1 MDTNSSMPQSF
12 FQRNRIS
19 IKGLIIGF
27 LILIMLI
34 PTLFV
39 NNLVYERKMR
49 QREIVEEVSSKWSSA
64 QTIAGPYLYVPYTV
78 VMKRDGKDELE
89 KQHFWILPETLN
101 VAGNIDYNIRKRSIY
116 NVLLYK
122 ADVKQLGNFIIKI
135 PADVDAGKIL
145 WNEALVCFGISD
157 FRGIEEK
164 VVVNLAGREYELSPG
179 LPPTALSE
187 KGLSAPVA
195 LSEANL
201 NGTIPFGMHVRAKG
215 SESIRFIPLAGNSS
229 YTITS
234 PWPNPSF
241 DGSKLPDERNVADSG
256 FSAQWKFSK
265 ANLPYSTV
273 LKDLK
278 PAVQDIDFGVS
289 LLQPADQYAKTE
301 RCVKYAIL
309 FIGLTFGLFFITE
322 ITQKSPVHPLQYV
335 LIGLALVIFYTLLLS
350 ISEFIHFDIAY
361 GISALAVITMI
372 TLYAKQLF
380 RDRKASLATGAIMF
394 VQYLFNFVLIRLE
407 DSALLVG
414 SIGLFIVLAIIMY
427 VSRNIDWYGLKNKV
441 EVGYE

>member
-1 MDTNSSMPQSF
+1 MDTNSPMQPSF
-12 FQRNRIS
+12 FRRNRVS

-34 PTLFV
+34 PALFV
-39 NNLVYERKMR
+39 SNLVNERKMR
-49 QREIVEEVSSKWSSA
+49 QREIVDEVSSKWSSA

-78 VMKRDGKDELE
+78 KTLRDGKEEWVKD
-89 KQHFWILPETLN
+89 HFWILPESLKVT
-101 VAGNIDYNIRKRSIY
+101 GNIDYNIRKRSIY
-116 NVLLYK
+116 NVLLYT
-122 ADVKQLGNFIIKI
+122 ANVKQLGDFIIKI
-135 PADVDAGKIL
+135 PAGIAADKIL
-145 WNEALVCFGISD
+145 WNEAQVCFGISD

-164 VVVNLAGREYELSPG
+164 VVINFGGREYELAPG
-179 LPPTALSE
+179 LPPMALSD
-187 KGLSAPVA
+187 KGLSAPVQ
-195 LSEANL
+195 LSAANL
-201 NGTIPFGMHVRAKG
+201 DGTIPFGMRVRAKG
-215 SESIRFIPLAGNSS
+215 SENIRFIPLAGNSS
-229 YTITS
+229 YTVTS
-234 PWPNPSF
+234 AWPDPSF
-241 DGSKLPDERNVADSG
+241 DGSKLPDQRNVSDSG
-256 FSAQWKFSK
+256 FTAQWKFSK

-278 PAVQDIDFGVS
+278 SAVQDIDFGVS

-301 RCVKYAIL
+301 RCVKYAVL

-322 ITQKSPVHPLQYV
+322 ITQKKPVHPLQYV

-361 GISALAVITMI
+361 SVSALAVITMI

-380 RDRKASLATGAIMF
+380 SDRKASLVTGAIMF
-394 VQYLFNFVLIRLE
+394 AQYLFNFVLIRLE

-414 SIGLFIVLAIIMY
+414 SIGLFIVLGVIMY

-441 EVGYE
+441 GVSYE